1 MQGLEEIYNSLTNM
15 IKNIIFNVKKCFHLT
30 FLMLIFSAFLKCGP
44 VMTYYTSNEK
54 EIGNIQYFPEFDKV
68 LDTTIYNSG
77 ENKIY
82 GVRYRI
88 KK

>member
-1 MQGLEEIYNSLTNM
+1 
-15 IKNIIFNVKKCFHLT
+15 
-30 FLMLIFSAFLKCGP
+30 
-44 VMTYYTSNEK
+44 MTYYTSNEK